1 MIKLIRIDDRLVHG
15 QVATYYV
22 NMTGADTILVAN
34 DKYATNAMLKNTLK
48 IAKPVNCKMP
58 VRTIDDAILYLN
70 NPEKAN
76 RTILLIVGSTADA
89 LKICKSI
96 DKGQEVNIGG
106 IIKADNTKAISNQV
120 FLGEKDIENIK
131 EIESLGNRVYLQE
144 VPSKADMSVKD
155 IISAFNK

>member
-70 NPEKAN
+70 KPEKAN

-96 DKGQEVNIGG
+96 DKGQEVNI
-106 IIKADNTKAISNQV
+106 KKKKLWEYKSP
-120 FLGEKDIENIK
+120 
-131 EIESLGNRVYLQE
+131 RV
-144 VPSKADMSVKD
+144 
-155 IISAFNK
+155 

>member
-58 VRTIDDAILYLN
+58 A
-70 NPEKAN
+70 
-76 RTILLIVGSTADA
+76 LLMMLSFI
-89 LKICKSI
+89 
-96 DKGQEVNIGG
+96 
-106 IIKADNTKAISNQV
+106 
-120 FLGEKDIENIK
+120 
-131 EIESLGNRVYLQE
+131 
-144 VPSKADMSVKD
+144 
-155 IISAFNK
+155 

>member
-1 MIKLIRIDDRLVHG
+1 
-15 QVATYYV
+15 
-22 NMTGADTILVAN
+22 MTGADTILVAN

-106 IIKADNTKAISNQV
+106 IRKADNTKAISNQV

-155 IISAFNK
+155 IVSAFNK

>member
-58 VRTIDDAILYLN
+58 VRTIDDAIVYLN

-106 IIKADNTKAISNQV
+106 IRKADNTKAISNQV

-131 EIESLGNRVYLQE
+131 EIESLGN
-144 VPSKADMSVKD
+144 
-155 IISAFNK
+155 

>member
-1 MIKLIRIDDRLVHG
+1 M
-15 QVATYYV
+15 Q
-22 NMTGADTILVAN
+22 
-34 DKYATNAMLKNTLK
+34 NAS
-48 IAKPVNCKMP
+48 
-58 VRTIDDAILYLN
+58 TIDDAILYLN

-106 IIKADNTKAISNQV
+106 IRKADNTKAISNQV

-155 IISAFNK
+155 IVSAFNK